1 MKKIYFIFTKMEFEA
16 KYPVHPNLQKHI
28 KYYYFVKTSHS
39 NHHSLYYSFPNTTIP
54 INIHK
59 NVTCKIAGSKVTV
72 SEAAQLNYLTIANG
86 LRESP
91 LVVEWNGLIDKVTIA
106 FSATGINYFIN
117 RGLNESIAGF
127 TSLFTG
133 WDGSGYSEC
142 LERFFSGNDIQ
153 ERVHILEDF
162 LLSMYHPFE
171 KANILEP
178 AIRLLADFNHEMTI
192 SQIAAQIKTSERT
205 LNRLFK
211 LHIGISPVA
220 YRKIARFRQSLEN
233 KVVKEK
239 FKRLTDIGY
248 ESNYYD
254 QAYFIKMYNKLSG
267 KSPKDLYKSV
277 NKLADDNVIFEF
289 LENSIEFG

>member
-1 MKKIYFIFTKMEFEA
+1 MTFEA
-16 KYPVHPNLQKHI
+16 KYPVHPQLQKHI
-28 KYYYFVKTSHS
+28 KYYYFVKNDDISHR
-39 NHHSLYYSFPNTTIP
+39 SLYYSFPNVTIP
-54 INIHK
+54 VNIHK
-59 NVTCKIAGSKVTV
+59 NVSCRITGSEVAV
-72 SEAAQLNYLTIANG
+72 SEMKEHNNLTIVNG

-91 LVVEWNGLIDKVTIA
+91 LAVEWNGRIDKVTIA
-106 FSATGINYFIN
+106 FSVTGINHFTN
-117 RGLNESIAGF
+117 SNLNECITGF
-127 TSLFTG
+127 TSVFTD
-133 WDGSGYSEC
+133 WDSEAYSVC
-142 LERFFSGNDIQ
+142 LEKFFSTTNIAV
-153 ERVHILEDF
+153 RINILEAF
-162 LLSMYHPFE
+162 LLSIYHPFE
-171 KANILEP
+171 KNTLLQP
-178 AIRLLADFNHEMTI
+178 AVDLLADFDHEMTI
-192 SQIAAQIKTSERT
+192 SQIAAHLNTSERT

-267 KSPKDLYKSV
+267 KSPKDLYKAV

-289 LENSIEFG
+289 LENSIDFG